1 MGNEASLEGGEGVS
15 VLGVAG
21 APGSVSVST
30 GTVQHIKPVN
40 GAAAGGGAAVGTGTA
55 MNR

>member
-1 MGNEASLEGGEGVS
+1 MGNEASLEGGEGGS

-21 APGSVSVST
+21 ASGSVSASP
-30 GTVQHIKPVN
+30 GSGQNIKPVN
-40 GAAAGGGAAVGTGTA
+40 GAAAGGGVSMGTGAA

>member
-1 MGNEASLEGGEGVS
+1 MGNEASLEGGEGGS

-21 APGSVSVST
+21 APGSVSASP
-30 GTVQHIKPVN
+30 GSGQHIKNVN
-40 GAAAGGGAAVGTGTA
+40 GAAAGGGAVMGTGAA